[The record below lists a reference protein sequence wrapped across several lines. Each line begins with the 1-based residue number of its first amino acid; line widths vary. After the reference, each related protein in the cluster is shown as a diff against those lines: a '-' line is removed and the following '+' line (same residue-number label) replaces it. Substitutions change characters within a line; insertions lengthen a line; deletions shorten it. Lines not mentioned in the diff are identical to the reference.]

1 MPKLVTFVKEIG
13 KENEWW
19 QALVWR
25 KKTGNKNLFLGI
37 WLLNKIFFWRSSD
50 LFWPPKKS
58 LQKNR
63 LKKLPKLVTFVK
75 ENGKKLDQ
83 TTKNDVW
90 RDVHLLKTTD
100 GALQPFSPLFAEL
113 IRRSSFDLFN
123 TIYLN
128 LISEKSF
135 MGRHFVYGPWFFWQ
149 NKILLWNLKKH
160 STGCPPP
167 GGFTRL
173 RGPSW

>member
-1 MPKLVTFVKEIG
+1 MLPKLVTFGKEIG

-25 KKTGNKNLFLGI
+25 KKKTGNKNLFLGI
-37 WLLNKIFFWRSSD
+37 WLLKKIFFWRSSD

-63 LKKLPKLVTFVK
+63 LKKLPKLVTFAK

-113 IRRSSFDLFN
+113 LSHTCSIF
-123 TIYLN
+123 
-128 LISEKSF
+128 
-135 MGRHFVYGPWFFWQ
+135 RHFSTFLTKNRQ
-149 NKILLWNLKKH
+149 KH
-160 STGCPPP
+160 YHFPY
-167 GGFTRL
+167 
-173 RGPSW
+173 

>member
-1 MPKLVTFVKEIG
+1 METICLT
-13 KENEWW
+13 
-19 QALVWR
+19 

-113 IRRSSFDLFN
+113 IRRSSFDLSDE
-123 TIYLN
+123 TYLQ
-128 LISEKSF
+128 LISKRSF
-135 MGRHFVYGPWFFWQ
+135 MGLRTCY
-149 NKILLWNLKKH
+149 ILVWYFKNLK
-160 STGCPPP
+160 
-167 GGFTRL
+167 L
-173 RGPSW
+173 AEA

>member
-1 MPKLVTFVKEIG
+1 MLLKLGTFVKEIG

-63 LKKLPKLVTFVK
+63 LKKLPELVTFVK

-113 IRRSSFDLFN
+113 IRRSSFDQ
-123 TIYLN
+123 T
-128 LISEKSF
+128 
-135 MGRHFVYGPWFFWQ
+135 
-149 NKILLWNLKKH
+149 H
-160 STGCPPP
+160 STKLIRP
-167 GGFTRL
+167 F
-173 RGPSW
+173 

>member
-113 IRRSSFDLFN
+113 IRRSSFDQGHS
-123 TIYLN
+123 TCRMRHIYSVFLKVH
-128 LISEKSF
+128 LWVWGHVSF
-135 MGRHFVYGPWFFWQ
+135 WYDTS
-149 NKILLWNLKKH
+149 KIL
-160 STGCPPP
+160 
-167 GGFTRL
+167 
-173 RGPSW
+173 